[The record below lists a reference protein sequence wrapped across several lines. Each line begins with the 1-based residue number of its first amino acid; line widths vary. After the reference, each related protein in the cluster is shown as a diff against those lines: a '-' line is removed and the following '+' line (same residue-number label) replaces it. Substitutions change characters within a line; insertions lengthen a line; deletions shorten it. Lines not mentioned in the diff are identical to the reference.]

1 MSLIGPESRKQLKA
15 AMRVS
20 AVGLELV
27 LAIAVGYFAGR
38 WLDTKLGTDPY
49 LKISGLVLGT
59 IAGFHSLYR
68 LTRTVDL
75 DKL

>member
-1 MSLIGPESRKQLKA
+1 MPLIGPESRKQLKA

-38 WLDTKLGTDPY
+38 WLDNQLGTSPY
-49 LKISGLVLGT
+49 IKIAGLILGT